1 MDQIQ
6 RETGLALAFGKL
18 PVHRAGTDEEPHELK
33 ALLEMCSTRDPGAS
47 EEGGANC
54 SVAEKSLREGRASE
68 MQL

>member
-18 PVHRAGTDEEPHELK
+18 SVCRAGTDGEPHELK

-47 EEGGANC
+47 EEGGADW